1 MCTFFDVRILLGMFK
16 CCIQTP
22 KNVQIYI
29 NIQKHYIYNQTQ
41 THTHTYTHVQGV
53 DSKQIYTYA
62 RVYIYIYIHNV
73 ILNMYTNKL
82 LENNIVFIF
91 SIIVFPNNYNS
102 I

>member
-1 MCTFFDVRILLGMFK
+1 MLHTNSQKCTDIHK
-16 CCIQTP
+16 
-22 KNVQIYI
+22 YI
-29 NIQKHYIYNQTQ
+29 ETLQSNTNTY
-41 THTHTYTHVQGV
+41 THTHTYRVLIV
-53 DSKQIYTYA
+53 KQIYTYA

-91 SIIVFPNNYNS
+91 FIIVFPYNYNS